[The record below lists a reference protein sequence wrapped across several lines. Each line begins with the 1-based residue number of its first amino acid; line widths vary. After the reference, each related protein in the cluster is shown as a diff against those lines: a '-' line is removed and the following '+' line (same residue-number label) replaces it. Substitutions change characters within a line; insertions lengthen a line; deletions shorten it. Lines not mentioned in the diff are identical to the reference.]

1 MRTETFLFHYSI
13 IYLQHLVQ
21 CLAWIFDKWTNDGIE
36 QGCLIT
42 LSIKWYAL
50 QYYTG
55 KSIEQYSP
63 WIQASFINFLGLP
76 WTCLVA
82 QTVKN
87 PHPVQETW
95 IQSLGQK
102 EPVEK
107 GKAAHSSI
115 LAWRIPWTE
124 EPGSLHST
132 GHKSQTWL
140 SDQAWAYRITIAP
153 FSFNAPQGFLLAQC
167 CCSVTKPCPTLCYCM
182 DCGMPGSSALP
193 YLLEFA

>member
-1 MRTETFLFHYSI
+1 MQSSHSLLAVLQPRNVFPKELEAI
-13 IYLQHLVQ
+13 LLKCNLQEIYQPDLQSLLEVRSLSLISAFQLV
-21 CLAWIFDKWTNDGIE
+21 F
-36 QGCLIT
+36 
-42 LSIKWYAL
+42 
-50 QYYTG
+50 
-55 KSIEQYSP
+55 
-63 WIQASFINFLGLP
+63 
-76 WTCLVA
+76 LVA

-87 PHPVQETW
+87 PPVMQETW

-102 EPVEK
+102 QPVEK

-153 FSFNAPQGFLLAQC
+153 FSFNAPQGFLLAQG